1 MTMHALLFEAESI
14 QAYITDSGRLVDA
27 VGASARVD
35 QLCGDLLDS
44 GARAPTQDLLSAV
57 LRAAGVSVVLK
68 AAEVLGSQ
76 VCFSRRG
83 GGAFIALFGDDQ
95 VRSRVQALWSAAL
108 AEVAPGLRFGMA
120 TASASSALEAAQAG
134 MKRLRA
140 LRNQPS
146 PVLPEAGPLT
156 RRAPRTGRAAVRLL
170 RKGGADE
177 WVDAQTAIHSGYELR
192 AQTHDAL
199 TARFS
204 PALTDW
210 PRNLETD
217 FPFLDNGHREIAMV
231 HADGN
236 GLGVTLQALA
246 RHCQKEPD
254 SYVQAYAG
262 FSGAVTQATRAAAAA
277 ATRDVLEPATQD
289 SANGYV
295 PARPLVL
302 GGDDLTILLRPDL
315 AVPFTEAFLLAFE
328 QETAKALAPLR
339 KRFKF
344 LPERLSAAAGIAIVS
359 ASHPF
364 DRAIHLADA
373 LCKAVKAQTKSPHH
387 IAPSGL
393 MLYRQTVS
401 LLDDWDEVLRA
412 ETTPMHGQVR
422 YRTVHGPYLVKSPDL
437 AMIEA
442 CKHLAELSDL
452 RALRDVL
459 DKDIVA
465 RGPVR
470 QLITQ
475 LHHTPQTASQS
486 WRRVW
491 EMLERRCIPTK
502 KELASAL
509 QRFGLPAIPDEL
521 PCALR
526 PGSATDLL
534 HTPLGDAL
542 TLAHLGE
549 YKKSCVNAA
558 TPEAAQ

>member
-1 MTMHALLFEAESI
+1 MTVHALLFEAESI
-14 QAYITDSGRLVDA
+14 QAYITDSGRLADA

-35 QLCGDLLDS
+35 QLCGDLLDAS
-44 GARAPTQDLLSAV
+44 AAAQDLLSAV
-57 LRAAGVSVVLK
+57 LRS
-68 AAEVLGSQ
+68 AEVSKAQ
-76 VCFSRRG
+76 VRFSRRG
-83 GGAFIALFGDDQ
+83 GGAFIALFEDEQ
-95 VRSRVQALWSAAL
+95 VRGRVQALWSAAL
-108 AEVAPGLRFGMA
+108 AEVAPGLRFGLA
-120 TASASSALEAAQAG
+120 TASASHALEAAQSG

-156 RRAPRTGRAAVRLL
+156 RRAPRTGRAAVRVLK
-170 RKGGADE
+170 KGGADE
-177 WVDAQTAIHSGYELR
+177 WVDAQTAMHSGHAQR
-192 AQTHDAL
+192 SQTHDAL

-204 PALTDW
+204 PALEHW
-210 PRNLETD
+210 PRNLDTD

-236 GLGVTLQALA
+236 GLGVVLQALA
-246 RHCQKEPD
+246 NHCKEAPD
-254 SYVQAYAG
+254 AYIQAYAG
-262 FSGAVTQATRAAAAA
+262 FSGAVTRATRAAAAA
-277 ATRDVLEPATQD
+277 ASREVLEPATQD

-328 QETAKALAPLR
+328 QETAKALKPLR
-339 KRFKF
+339 EQFAF

-364 DRAIHLADA
+364 DRAMHLAEA
-373 LCKAVKAQTKSPHH
+373 LCKVVKAQTKLLDK

-401 LLDDWDEVLRA
+401 LLDDWDEVLQA
-412 ETTPMHGQVR
+412 ETTPVHGQVR
-422 YRTVHGPYLVKSPDL
+422 YRTVHGPYLVTPDARKRLPAL
-437 AMIEA
+437 A
-442 CKHLAELSDL
+442 DL

-459 DKDIVA
+459 DMDIMA

-470 QLITQ
+470 HLITQ
-475 LHHTPQTASQS
+475 LHHTPHAASQG
-486 WRRVW
+486 WHRVW
-491 EMLERRCIPTK
+491 EMLERRDTRARDA
-502 KELASAL
+502 LVQAL
-509 QRFGLPAIPDEL
+509 QGLGIPSGPGQL

-534 HTPLGDAL
+534 HTPVGDAL

-549 YKKSCVNAA
+549 FKKSCVNA
-558 TPEAAQ
+558 TTLKAA